1 MKKKW
6 KKEDLNSKHIE
17 FSNKEE
23 QNKLIKFLNSFG
35 LKEEFEKNRGEND
48 NCFYVSGS
56 SDFYF
61 TDNVK
66 ECELKYSD
74 IFPEESFKQEQQFI
88 VGKWHKLPNNINKA
102 GNVIIYIKLKNI
114 TSDGYQEYSHRIV
127 NNKGYE
133 EYHDEVKTKIELL
146 TDLSEIQQYLPS
158 NHPDKVNT
166 ASKQYQYE
174 VVHCKTQ
181 QEWDFVCNT
190 YNILKEIR
198 FNIDTDSR
206 GTANCIN
213 YNGKSWASLVWY
225 QSENSLIYS
234 FEEWCNKF
242 NYKPDFMKKEESF
255 AILLNSQEELDK
267 CIEWAKNKGLV
278 ENGSNNSVFKKSE
291 PYFRFEF
298 KANYWYISS
307 IAFGNPLKTLSDI
320 GIVMNKE
327 ETMFKK
333 GNYIVTLKGKFGG
346 NCAKENYCFK
356 QRINSN
362 AIFPERDLSGNDSN
376 GHAVMT
382 FDKKEWLEDWR
393 YATKEEIEHYNKI
406 NKPYDINTLP
416 KKLNKEEL
424 LEKAK
429 KDYPIGTKYKSL
441 NRSETYI
448 SDGNARFIEKGIR
461 GCSGEINI
469 AVSNEGE
476 LKGLVYRDG
485 IWATIIE
492 QPLIKE
498 EKWIPQVGEW
508 AKCIGDNCRTKTGLY
523 SSGWKKDLVFEITKI
538 TSGVL
543 WKAHDGNGVWIEEG
557 HVRKALPHEIPQES
571 NSSIPT
577 YVEWINN
584 IGSRGQGL
592 MGHESYF
599 KQGKIFCTKTD
610 NLPGCGLNSSPE
622 NWGKAL
628 TEYWYSR
635 NFKPSTKEAYDWQ
648 NGVKE
653 IFKHYENIQLYPVTK
668 EQCYNGSSDIIEVGD
683 EVEVINAN
691 SSNWYSN
698 GVKYKVINVTNNGT
712 RIHTDNDLSYWIQSN
727 HCKVIKKA
735 SQIQHNE
742 RKVDEQLP
750 NIAQNYEILDIFKPK
765 SSKTM
770 DFTAFQQQ
778 SPKELG
784 KISKNKHLTI

>member
-166 ASKQYQYE
+166 VSKQYQYE

-234 FEEWCNKF
+234 FEEWC
-242 NYKPDFMKKEESF
+242 
-255 AILLNSQEELDK
+255 
-267 CIEWAKNKGLV
+267 
-278 ENGSNNSVFKKSE
+278 
-291 PYFRFEF
+291 
-298 KANYWYISS
+298 
-307 IAFGNPLKTLSDI
+307 
-320 GIVMNKE
+320 
-327 ETMFKK
+327 
-333 GNYIVTLKGKFGG
+333 
-346 NCAKENYCFK
+346 
-356 QRINSN
+356 
-362 AIFPERDLSGNDSN
+362 
-376 GHAVMT
+376 
-382 FDKKEWLEDWR
+382 
-393 YATKEEIEHYNKI
+393 
-406 NKPYDINTLP
+406 
-416 KKLNKEEL
+416 
-424 LEKAK
+424 
-429 KDYPIGTKYKSL
+429 
-441 NRSETYI
+441 
-448 SDGNARFIEKGIR
+448 
-461 GCSGEINI
+461 
-469 AVSNEGE
+469 
-476 LKGLVYRDG
+476 
-485 IWATIIE
+485 
-492 QPLIKE
+492 
-498 EKWIPQVGEW
+498 
-508 AKCIGDNCRTKTGLY
+508 
-523 SSGWKKDLVFEITKI
+523 
-538 TSGVL
+538 
-543 WKAHDGNGVWIEEG
+543 
-557 HVRKALPHEIPQES
+557 
-571 NSSIPT
+571 
-577 YVEWINN
+577 
-584 IGSRGQGL
+584 
-592 MGHESYF
+592 
-599 KQGKIFCTKTD
+599 
-610 NLPGCGLNSSPE
+610 
-622 NWGKAL
+622 
-628 TEYWYSR
+628 
-635 NFKPSTKEAYDWQ
+635 
-648 NGVKE
+648 
-653 IFKHYENIQLYPVTK
+653 
-668 EQCYNGSSDIIEVGD
+668 NGSSDIIEVGD